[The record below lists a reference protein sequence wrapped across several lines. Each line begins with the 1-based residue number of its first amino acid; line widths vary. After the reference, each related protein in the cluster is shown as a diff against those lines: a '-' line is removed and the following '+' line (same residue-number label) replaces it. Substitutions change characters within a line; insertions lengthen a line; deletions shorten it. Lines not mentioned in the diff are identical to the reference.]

1 MAYTKT
7 DCGKMIITYEDLIK
21 IRKKYKNKKIVLG
34 LGAFDLFHYEH
45 LRYLVD
51 AKKQGDVLVVAVKCD
66 EFVRSKGKDR
76 PIICEEQRASIVD
89 SLRCVD
95 YTIIA
100 NRVCNK
106 EKWQDLSENAAQD
119 EWFSEFYDIF
129 DMLRPDVLYYE
140 IKPELESARQNLAVK
155 LGYKL
160 VSRKRTAIVTTSV
173 IVEKI
178 KGNKDGN

>member
-1 MAYTKT
+1 
-7 DCGKMIITYEDLIK
+7 MIITYEELSE
-21 IRKKYKNKKIVLG
+21 IRKKYENKKIVLG

-51 AKKQGDVLVVAVKCD
+51 AKRQGDILVVAVKCD
-66 EFVRSKGKDR
+66 EFVRPKGEDR
-76 PIICEEQRASIVD
+76 PIICQEQRTSIVD

-100 NRVCNK
+100 NRACSK

-119 EWFSEFYDIF
+119 EWFGQFYDVF

-140 IKPELESARQNLAVK
+140 IKPELESARKNLAAK
-155 LGYKL
+155 LGFEL
-160 VSRKRTAIVTTSV
+160 VSRKRTAIVTTSG

>member
-1 MAYTKT
+1 M
-7 DCGKMIITYEDLIK
+7 
-21 IRKKYKNKKIVLG
+21 
-34 LGAFDLFHYEH
+34 
-45 LRYLVD
+45 
-51 AKKQGDVLVVAVKCD
+51 VVAVKCD
-66 EFVRSKGKDR
+66 EFVRPKGEDR

-89 SLRCVD
+89 SLKCVD

-100 NRVCNK
+100 SRTCDK
-106 EKWQDLSENAAQD
+106 EKWQDLSENATQD

-140 IKPELESARQNLAVK
+140 IKPELESARKNLATK
-155 LGYKL
+155 LGFEL
-160 VSRKRTAIVTTSV
+160 VSRKRTAIVTTSG